1 MEILISGYINYGEE
15 NSSSGFSGQI
25 SYVVEWNH
33 STSREAAGFDS
44 PVRERG
50 DGKASKGLSSKGAT
64 LCDTVRHEG
73 NRVPALPGL
82 DDLFADDP
90 RPYGTWLFNVD
101 PSGLWLRPSQ
111 TTGCLAVTAS
121 RYCCNTEPRQC

>member
-50 DGKASKGLSSKGAT
+50 DGKASKGLSSEGAT
-64 LCDTVRHEG
+64 LCDTKETG
-73 NRVPALPGL
+73 C
-82 DDLFADDP
+82 
-90 RPYGTWLFNVD
+90 
-101 PSGLWLRPSQ
+101 RPSRASMIFSQ
-111 TTGCLAVTAS
+111 MIHALTGRGYSMSTLRAFGCGRAKLLAVL
-121 RYCCNTEPRQC
+121 P